1 MTRQTRSQALE
12 AIGTAILKRRKML
25 GRLLSSDEGKRLSGG
40 IGEVTRAKARGNGR
54 RSRRASRDCVIR
66 IKTSYLLEG

>member
-1 MTRQTRSQALE
+1 MTRQTRSEALE

-25 GRLLSSDEGKRLSGG
+25 GRLLSRDEGKRLSDG
-40 IGEVTRAKARGNGR
+40 IGEVTRAKARGNG